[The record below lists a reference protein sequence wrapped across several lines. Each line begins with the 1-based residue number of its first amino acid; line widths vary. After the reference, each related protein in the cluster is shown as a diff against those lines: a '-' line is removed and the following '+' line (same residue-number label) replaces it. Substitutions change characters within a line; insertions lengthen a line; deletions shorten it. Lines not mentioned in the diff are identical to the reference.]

1 MRIAHL
7 RHEFLVLVHKRSE
20 LFVVVGS
27 PGFVLHNTR
36 FEELLALLQT
46 KDLAPEV
53 VYSFFVSL
61 DFCSAPKQTFNHS
74 ISIFELDVACLLISQ
89 MVAALNARQ
98 RLLATY
104 AGCWLNTRGCCRG
117 ENDMHSSSRC
127 ECGVGHG
134 GQPLM
139 R

>member
-1 MRIAHL
+1 MRIANL

-20 LFVVVGS
+20 FFVVVCS

-53 VYSFFVSL
+53 VYSFFVRL
-61 DFCSAPKQTFNHS
+61 DFCSAPTQTFNHS
-74 ISIFELDVACLLISQ
+74 ISIISLDVVCLLISQ

-104 AGCWLNTRGCCRG
+104 AGCGLNTRG
-117 ENDMHSSSRC
+117 
-127 ECGVGHG
+127 
-134 GQPLM
+134 
-139 R
+139 